1 MWRRLSVTAGI
12 ASAAWLLAVWPPPVW
27 WRTHW
32 PQHTAMMRW
41 ADRRAGPSATAAV
54 FEPTPLA
61 QISPVLQELVVL
73 AEDARFRTHW
83 GIDPAELRDALGL
96 DAGAGPIETLRALW
110 RRRDRMRGAS
120 TITQQLA
127 KNLYLSP
134 SRNPLRKLKELA
146 TALRLEAAL
155 PKDRILELYLNV
167 AELGP
172 GTWGV
177 ERASRR
183 YFAVPATAV
192 SVEQAA
198 SLAATLPHPRTSNP
212 MHRPGRML
220 ARRELILARY
230 HGGDVVIPPAEEL
243 ELDPLPPVPVAPPL
257 APPGL
262 DTLQL
267 LIPTDTTAPD
277 SSGAAS

>member
-12 ASAAWLLAVWPPPVW
+12 AGALWLVAVWPPPVW

-32 PQHTAMMRW
+32 PRQTAMMRW
-41 ADRRAGPSATAAV
+41 ADRHSGPPATPGA
-54 FEPTPLA
+54 FERTPLA
-61 QISPVLQELVVL
+61 AISPVLQQMVILS
-73 AEDARFRTHW
+73 EDARFRTHW
-83 GIDPAELRDALGL
+83 GLDLVELRDALGL
-96 DAGAGPIETLRALW
+96 DAGAGPLATVRAMW

-120 TITQQLA
+120 TLTQQLA

-134 SRNPLRKLKELA
+134 SRNPLRKIKELA
-146 TALRLEAAL
+146 TAVRLEAAL

-167 AELGP
+167 TELGP
-172 GTWGV
+172 GLWGV
-177 ERASRR
+177 ARASRW
-183 YFAVPATAV
+183 YFAVPASAL

-198 SLAATLPHPRTSNP
+198 SLAATLPHPRSSNP

-230 HGGDVVIPPAEEL
+230 YGGDVLIPPAEEL
-243 ELDPLPPVPVAPPL
+243 ELDPLPPLPVTPPL
-257 APPGL
+257 MPPGL

-267 LIPTDTTAPD
+267 LIPPDTAARD
-277 SSGAAS
+277 SSGAAP